1 MSDEDYL
8 LSLEATNQ
16 ELEMEIQ
23 IQCEEKEILQKHIDS
38 MKKILNQFETIC
50 SGRASDPMV
59 AAIKKWRTL
68 KKKMSKE
75 EIV

>member
-1 MSDEDYL
+1 
-8 LSLEATNQ
+8 
-16 ELEMEIQ
+16 MEIQ

>member
-1 MSDEDYL
+1 MNDEEYL
-8 LSLEATNQ
+8 NSLHAQNE

-23 IQCEEKEILQKHIDS
+23 IQCEERLILEKRIES

-59 AAIKKWRTL
+59 ATIKKWRTL
-68 KKKMSKE
+68 KKKIEKE
-75 EIV
+75 NVV

>member
-23 IQCEEKEILQKHIDS
+23 IQCEEKEILQKHIDA
-38 MKKILNQFETIC
+38 MKKLLNEFESIC
-50 SGRASDPMV
+50 AGRASDPMV

-68 KKKMSKE
+68 QKKMKKE
-75 EIV
+75 ERL

>member
-1 MSDEDYL
+1 MSNEEHL
-8 LSLEATNQ
+8 NSLHAQNE

-23 IQCEEKEILQKHIDS
+23 IQCEEKEILQKHIES

-59 AAIKKWRTL
+59 ATIKKWRTL
-68 KKKMSKE
+68 KKKIAKE
-75 EIV
+75 NIV